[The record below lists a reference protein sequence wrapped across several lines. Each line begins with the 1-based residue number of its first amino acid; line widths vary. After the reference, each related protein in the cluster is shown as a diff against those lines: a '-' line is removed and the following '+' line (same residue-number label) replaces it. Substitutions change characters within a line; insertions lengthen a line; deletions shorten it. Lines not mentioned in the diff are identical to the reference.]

1 MKTLAFLL
9 GIALVAHGVAAAE
22 QPIVLTTPSGN
33 IVGSLLLPAAPA
45 KPPVLLIVAG
55 SGPTDRDGNS
65 AMIPGRN
72 DSLKMLATAL
82 AEVGYAS
89 VRYDKRGIGASRAA
103 GSAESALR
111 FDHYVDD
118 AAAWVRKLAAD
129 PRFGGVA
136 VVGHSEGAL
145 IAVIA
150 AQRSP
155 ARAVVSIAGV
165 ADRPSVVLRAQLEGK
180 LPPDLKQRSDQI
192 LAELDAGRTVADVP
206 SALHVLYRPSVQPYL
221 VSWFR
226 IVPTD
231 AITKLTV
238 PCLIVQGDTDI
249 QVAPGQTAAL
259 QSAQPACTK
268 TMVAGMNHVL
278 KTVPTDPALQVASYG
293 DPALP
298 LAAGL
303 MPALTSFLDAAMAPR
318 VAR

>member
-1 MKTLAFLL
+1 MRTVLFLFAF
-9 GIALVAHGVAAAE
+9 ALCTSCVAATE
-22 QPIVLTTPSGN
+22 QPIVLTTPSGD
-33 IVGSLLLPAAPA
+33 IVGSLLLAAAPA
-45 KPPVLLIVAG
+45 KHPVVLIVAG

-82 AEVGYAS
+82 AEAGYSS

-103 GSAESALR
+103 GPAESALR

-136 VVGHSEGAL
+136 VIGHSEGAL

-165 ADRPSVVLRAQLEGK
+165 ADRPSVVLRAQLVGK

-192 LAELDAGRTVADVP
+192 LTELDAGRTVADVP
-206 SALHVLYRPSVQPYL
+206 SALHILYRPSVQPYL

-226 IVPTD
+226 IEPTD
-231 AITKLTV
+231 AVAKLAI
-238 PCLIVQGDTDI
+238 PCLILQGDTDI
-249 QVAPGQTAAL
+249 QVAPEQAAAL
-259 QSAQPACTK
+259 QAAQPACTK
-268 TMVAGMNHVL
+268 TIVAGMNHVL
-278 KTVPTDPALQVASYG
+278 KTVPADPALQVVSYG

-303 MPALTSFLDAAMAPR
+303 MPALTSFLNAAMAPS
-318 VAR
+318 AR